1 VKSFLSS
8 PAFFL
13 APMAE
18 LSHRALRELIEE
30 LCAVPRFCPRPFPV
44 YVTEM
49 TSAAALLSGGPFEQ
63 WYLDGGPCPERLIYQ
78 LAGADTRK
86 LAAAAALL
94 DRRECLGIDLNMGCA
109 APAITKTG
117 AGVRWMED
125 IDKAGRLA
133 AAIRRKT
140 TKLLSVKLRL
150 GPKTAAA
157 RTQESYGEQL
167 PGFEYL
173 LGFCRRLEAE
183 GVDFITLHPRTAAE
197 KFKRRARWEY
207 IRALRNE
214 LTISV
219 VGNGDL
225 DSPEELASGA
235 REGPVMAGRLL
246 VREPWAFALAARRCR
261 NLSPRKERHDAV
273 TAAVSALSGST
284 VSGLMKENEAGETEE
299 LDLEVIGLRYLKLL
313 TRHQPPEFH
322 LSRARRFFAYF
333 CDNLVWGNYLKT
345 LLNRENELSG
355 IERTWRGYFVEHGE
369 ERRACF
375 HRRINV
381 Y

>member
-1 VKSFLSS
+1 
-8 PAFFL
+8 
-13 APMAE
+13 MAE

-30 LCAVPRFCPRPFPV
+30 LCAIPRSCPRPFPV

-78 LAGADTRK
+78 LAGADTGK
-86 LAAAAALL
+86 LAEAAALL
-94 DRRECLGIDLNMGCA
+94 DRREGLGIDLNMGCA

-125 IDKAGRLA
+125 VDKAGRLT

-150 GPKTAAA
+150 GPKAGAA
-157 RTQESYGEQL
+157 RTQESDGEQL

-197 KFKRRARWEY
+197 KFKRRARLEY

-214 LTISV
+214 LGIPV
-219 VGNGDL
+219 VGNGDI
-225 DSPEELASGA
+225 DSPVELASRA

-246 VREPWAFALAARRCR
+246 VRKPWAFALAAQHFFRP
-261 NLSPRKERHDAV
+261 PRGEEQKGTEK
-273 TAAVSALSGST
+273 TTTTIS
-284 VSGLMKENEAGETEE
+284 EETEVF
-299 LDLEVIGLRYLKLL
+299 DLEAIGLRYIELL
-313 TRHQPPEFH
+313 ARHQPPEFY

-333 CDNLVWGNYLKT
+333 CGNLVWENYLKT
-345 LLNRENELSG
+345 LLNRESELSG
-355 IERTWRGYFVEHGE
+355 IERVWRGYFTEHGE
-369 ERRACF
+369 ERAVSIPQFSSCF
-375 HRRINV
+375 SKLQF
-381 Y
+381 